1 MGIEKDGTDGRQT
14 VTWRWRPW
22 HTTRQDGPS
31 WRPVL
36 TAVLTAVM
44 TAGKTGRVSGVPSE
58 LKIFPK
64 KHCSAMLFRLTGR
77 QDGSCDRPLSRLQ
90 KKQHPSWRP
99 SWRDVKTA
107 VKTGRVSGALPL
119 DEASV
124 KKLHRF
130 LRAGCFCHTTGSVKV
145 LTEAHSTDLTQRPE
159 MAVCCSGNALV
170 SINKVNLRWAWLVL
184 GWVTVSGFDSRRRH
198 FISDCN
204 QPPRST
210 QPSTLRGTV
219 KWVPA
224 KGQWCSVARELR
236 QAWCNLQVKL
246 CDPCLSALE
255 VVTTMRYTNGCILLL
270 MRSSERKGLQTFFTH
285 LS

>member
-1 MGIEKDGTDGRQT
+1 MSVLLIVEPKGTLAASHAVLWWVTLTMRGVLYYGYRKRRDGRT
-14 VTWRWRPW
+14 PDRYMTLKALTHDPSRRAVLTARLDGRLDCR
-22 HTTRQDGPS
+22 HDGRQDGPCVRGAVRIENFS
-31 WRPVL
+31 KKNIALQCFSDWR
-36 TAVLTAVM
+36 
-44 TAGKTGRVSGVPSE
+44 
-58 LKIFPK
+58 
-64 KHCSAMLFRLTGR
+64 
-77 QDGSCDRPLSRLQ
+77 
-90 KKQHPSWRP
+90 
-99 SWRDVKTA
+99 A

-224 KGQWCSVARELR
+224 KGQWCSVARE
-236 QAWCNLQVKL
+236 
-246 CDPCLSALE
+246 
-255 VVTTMRYTNGCILLL
+255 
-270 MRSSERKGLQTFFTH
+270 
-285 LS
+285 